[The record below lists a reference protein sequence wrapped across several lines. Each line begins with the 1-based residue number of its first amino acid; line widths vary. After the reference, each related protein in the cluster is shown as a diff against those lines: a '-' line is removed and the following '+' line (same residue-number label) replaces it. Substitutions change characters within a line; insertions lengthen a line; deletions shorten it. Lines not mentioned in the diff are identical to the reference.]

1 MAGVTVIRSEVNPI
15 RMLAEQQAQRE
26 REEKVK
32 TYTMD
37 QVKAAVN
44 RAMDVLDVDYEAV
57 DDVVSFVERDLTG
70 PYRAEPTLSNCG
82 LYPDMPWRVVDTT
95 ERDRTVAVCLHSGIA
110 SIVAD
115 ALNERAAKC

>member
-1 MAGVTVIRSEVNPI
+1 MTIYGYPTID
-15 RMLAEQQAQRE
+15 QAMRIYG
-26 REEKVK
+26 RGFARVADEKEKSVK

-44 RAMDVLDVDYEAV
+44 RAMDVLDVDYEPE
-57 DDVVSFVERDLTG
+57 DVVSFVERDLTG
-70 PYRAEPTLSNCG
+70 PYRAERTLSNCG

-95 ERDRTVAVCLHSGIA
+95 ERGRTVAVCLYSGIA